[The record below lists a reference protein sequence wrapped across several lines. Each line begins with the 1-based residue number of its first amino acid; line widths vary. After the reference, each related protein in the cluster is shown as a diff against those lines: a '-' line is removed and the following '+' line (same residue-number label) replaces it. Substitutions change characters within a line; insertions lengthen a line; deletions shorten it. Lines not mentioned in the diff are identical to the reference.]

1 MDQAF
6 EEAAKRQSGLEAA
19 KAAFFASGGQ
29 AQLIPIGVGKD
40 SLATPGAE
48 PPKYGYAK
56 IAAKPTKPTKR
67 GRLITDDEKAALA
80 ARLMECKAAGMTRYK
95 ASKHIGISE
104 TLCRRLIADYALD
117 FPASA

>member
-40 SLATPGAE
+40 SPGADNT
-48 PPKYGYAK
+48 PKPAYGYRTIEALK
-56 IAAKPTKPTKR
+56 TKR
-67 GRLITDDEKAALA
+67 GRITSAEEKAALA
-80 ARLMECKAAGMTRYK
+80 SRLMECKAVGMTRYK
-95 ASKHIGISE
+95 ASKHLGISE
-104 TLCRRLIADYALD
+104 TLCRKLIADYSLD

>member
-1 MDQAF
+1 MDPAIDRNNIAQM
-6 EEAAKRQSGLEAA
+6 KLEAA
-19 KAAFFASGGQ
+19 KAAFFASGGRQ
-29 AQLIPIGVGKD
+29 QLIPIGVGKD

-56 IAAKPTKPTKR
+56 IAAKPTKR

-117 FPASA
+117 FPAAS

>member
-56 IAAKPTKPTKR
+56 IAAKPTKR

-95 ASKHIGISE
+95 ASKHLGISE

-117 FPASA
+117 FPAAS

>member
-29 AQLIPIGVGKD
+29 AQLIPMGIGKD
-40 SLATPGAE
+40 SPGITQVTKPA
-48 PPKYGYAK
+48 YGYRNIEAPK
-56 IAAKPTKPTKR
+56 SKR
-67 GRLITDDEKAALA
+67 GRLISDDEKAALA
-80 ARLMECKAAGMTRYK
+80 TQLMECKASGMTRYK
-95 ASKHIGISE
+95 ASRHLGISE
-104 TLCRRLIADYALD
+104 TLCRRLIADYSLD

>member
-29 AQLIPIGVGKD
+29 AQLIPNGIGKN
-40 SLATPGAE
+40 SPGAVQL
-48 PPKYGYAK
+48 PKPAYGYRNIEAPK
-56 IAAKPTKPTKR
+56 TKR
-67 GRLITDDEKAALA
+67 GRLISDEEKAALA
-80 ARLMECKAAGMTRYK
+80 AQLVECKAAGMTRYK
-95 ASKHIGISE
+95 ASKHLGISE
-104 TLCRRLIADYALD
+104 TLCRRLIADYSLD

>member
-1 MDQAF
+1 MDPAIDRNNIAQM
-6 EEAAKRQSGLEAA
+6 KLEAA
-19 KAAFFASGGQ
+19 KAAFFASGGRP
-29 AQLIPIGVGKD
+29 QLIPIGVGKD

-56 IAAKPTKPTKR
+56 TAAKPTKR

-95 ASKHIGISE
+95 ASKHLGISE

-117 FPASA
+117 FPASG

>member
-1 MDQAF
+1 MDPAI

-40 SLATPGAE
+40 SPGVE
-48 PPKYGYAK
+48 QVPKPAYGYRDVETQK
-56 IAAKPTKPTKR
+56 RKR
-67 GRLITDDEKAALA
+67 GRIISDEERLELA
-80 ARLMECKAAGMTRYK
+80 GRLMECKAAGMTRYK

-104 TLCRRLIADYALD
+104 TLCRKLIAEHSLD
-117 FPASA
+117 FPASQ

>member
-29 AQLIPIGVGKD
+29 AQLIPTGLGKD
-40 SLATPGAE
+40 SPGIAQV
-48 PPKYGYAK
+48 PKPAYGYRNIEAPK
-56 IAAKPTKPTKR
+56 SKR
-67 GRLITDDEKAALA
+67 GRLISDDEKAALA
-80 ARLMECKAAGMTRYK
+80 AQLVECKAAGMTRYK
-95 ASKHIGISE
+95 ASRHLDISE
-104 TLCRRLIADYALD
+104 TLCRRLIADYSLD

>member
-29 AQLIPIGVGKD
+29 PRVIPIGMGKD
-40 SLATPGAE
+40 SPGAE
-48 PPKYGYAK
+48 LLPKPAYVYRNIEAPK
-56 IAAKPTKPTKR
+56 KKR
-67 GRLITDDEKAALA
+67 GRFISDEERLELA
-80 ARLMECKAAGMTRYK
+80 GRLVECKANGMTRYK
-95 ASKHIGISE
+95 AAKHLGISE
-104 TLCRRLIADYALD
+104 TLCRKLISDHSLD

>member
-1 MDQAF
+1 MDPAIDRNNIAQM
-6 EEAAKRQSGLEAA
+6 KLEAA
-19 KAAFFASGGQ
+19 KAAFFASGGRQ
-29 AQLIPIGVGKD
+29 QLIPIGVGKD

-56 IAAKPTKPTKR
+56 IAAKPTKR

-95 ASKHIGISE
+95 ASKHLGISE